1 MSKIVIIVVLVILTH
16 AQFVN
21 KAMKETNANPSVLI
35 IVWQDAQCLKF
46 VIRVIKDIQAKI
58 VQQLAVQFKT
68 VILDVRFQMFV
79 TCAIKDGQEII
90 VKNRLKSSLWVKTS
104 FNHKLQIA
112 NLH

>member
-1 MSKIVIIVVLVILTH
+1 MSKIVIIVLWVILTH
-16 AQFVN
+16 VQFVN
-21 KAMKETNANPSVLI
+21 KVMKETNAHPSVLI
-35 IVWQDAQCLKF
+35 IVWQDALCLKF
-46 VIRVIKDIQAKI
+46 VIRVIKDIQAKT

-90 VKNRLKSSLWVKTS
+90 VKNRLKSSLWVKAS